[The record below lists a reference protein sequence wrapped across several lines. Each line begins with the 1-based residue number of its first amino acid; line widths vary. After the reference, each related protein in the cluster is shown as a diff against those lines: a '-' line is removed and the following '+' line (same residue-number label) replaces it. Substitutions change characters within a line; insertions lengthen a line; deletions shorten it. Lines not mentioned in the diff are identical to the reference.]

1 MERRTRGIFYRA
13 TDAEGRVV
21 LARRALDAMRG
32 LCDAAG
38 RDRLDREYRA
48 TMRGQWVSLP
58 VDDRGDAV
66 LES

>member
-48 TMRGQWVSLP
+48 TIRGGFVSVP
-58 VDDRGDAV
+58 TDERGEPIRV
-66 LES
+66 E

>member
-1 MERRTRGIFYRA
+1 MRGIFYKVE
-13 TDAEGRVV
+13 DAEGRVAV
-21 LARRALDAMRG
+21 ARRAMDALAA
-32 LCDAAG
+32 LCDKAG

-58 VDDRGDAV
+58 VDVHGDAV